1 MKNLILI
8 AAPGAGKGTLANE
21 LKDKYNYT
29 HISTGDLLRE
39 AAAKGD
45 ELGRQIHEMQ
55 TNGLLV
61 TDEIVAGALKNRLM
75 ESDCEKGY
83 ILDGYPRTV
92 KQAEMY
98 DEILKELNKD
108 LGLVIVLDID
118 KELLIERI
126 TGRRLCR
133 GCDAIYNIYNTELT
147 PKDEHTCDKCG
158 GELYQRSDDN
168 LSSLETRYSTYIEKT
183 QPLIDYYNNKNSL
196 YRVNSNFGSKETLR
210 QVTELL
216 EKLGDSV
223 DKN

>member
-8 AAPGAGKGTLANE
+8 AAPGAGKGTLSKD
-21 LKDKYNYT
+21 LKEKYNYT

-45 ELGRQIHEMQ
+45 ELGNKIHEMQ
-55 TNGLLV
+55 TKGLLV
-61 TDEIVAGALKNRLM
+61 TDEIVADALKNRLM
-75 ESDCEKGY
+75 EKDCENGY

-98 DEILKELNKD
+98 DEIVKELNKD

-133 GCDAIYNIYNTELT
+133 GCDAIYNIYNPELS
-147 PKDEHTCDKCG
+147 PKDEHICDKCG
-158 GELYQRSDDN
+158 SELYQRSDDN
-168 LSSLETRYSTYIEKT
+168 LESLETRYNTYIEKT
-183 QPLIDYYNNKNSL
+183 QPLIDYYNNKNCL
-196 YRVNSNFGSKETLR
+196 YKVSSNEGSKETLK
-210 QVTELL
+210 QVIKLL
-216 EKLGDSV
+216 EEQGDSV

>member
-8 AAPGAGKGTLANE
+8 AAPGAGKGTLAND
-21 LKDKYNYT
+21 LKEKYNYT

-55 TNGLLV
+55 TQGLLV
-61 TDEIVAGALKNRLM
+61 TDEIVASALKNRLA
-75 ESDCEKGY
+75 SDDCNNGY

-118 KELLIERI
+118 KQLLVERI

-133 GCDAIYNIYNTELT
+133 GCDAIYNIYNPELT

-168 LSSLETRYSTYIEKT
+168 LESLETRYSTYIEKT

-196 YRVNSNFGSKETLR
+196 YKVNANFGSKETFR

>member
-8 AAPGAGKGTLANE
+8 AAPGAGKGTLAKD
-21 LKDKYNYT
+21 LKEKYGYT

-45 ELGRQIHEMQ
+45 ELGKQIHEMQ
-55 TNGLLV
+55 TKGLLV
-61 TDEIVAGALKNRLM
+61 TDEIVANALKNRLM
-75 ESDCEKGY
+75 EDDCNNGY

-98 DEILKELNKD
+98 DEIVRELNKD
-108 LGLVIVLDID
+108 LGMVIVLDID
-118 KELLIERI
+118 KELLVERI

-133 GCDAIYNIYNTELT
+133 GCDAIYNIYNPELS

-168 LSSLETRYSTYIEKT
+168 LESLEIRYNTYLEKT
-183 QPLIDYYNNKNSL
+183 QPLIDYYDNKNCL
-196 YRVNSNFGSKETLR
+196 YRVSSNNGSKETFKK
-210 QVTELL
+210 VTELL
-216 EKLGDSV
+216 EK
-223 DKN
+223 N

>member
-8 AAPGAGKGTLANE
+8 AAPGAGK
-21 LKDKYNYT
+21 
-29 HISTGDLLRE
+29 
-39 AAAKGD
+39 
-45 ELGRQIHEMQ
+45 ELGKKIHEMQ
-55 TNGLLV
+55 TKGLLV
-61 TDEIVAGALKNRLM
+61 TDEIVANALKNRLM
-75 ESDCEKGY
+75 EDDCSNGY

-98 DEILKELNKD
+98 DEIVRELNKD

-118 KELLIERI
+118 KELLVERI

-133 GCDAIYNIYNTELT
+133 GCDAIYNIYNPELK

-168 LSSLETRYSTYIEKT
+168 LESLETRYNTYLEKT
-183 QPLIDYYNNKNSL
+183 QPLIDYYNNKKCL
-196 YRVNSNFGSKETLR
+196 YRVNSNFGSKETFK

-216 EKLGDSV
+216 ENLGDSV

>member
-8 AAPGAGKGTLANE
+8 AAPGAGKGTLAKE
-21 LKDKYNYT
+21 LKNKYHYI

-45 ELGRQIHEMQ
+45 ELGKQIHETLTKGQ
-55 TNGLLV
+55 FV
-61 TDEIVAGALKNRLM
+61 SDEIVLSALKNRLM

-98 DEILKELNKD
+98 DKILKELNKD
-108 LGLVIVLDID
+108 LGLVIILDID

-133 GCDAIYNIYNTELT
+133 GCDAIYNIFNPELS

-158 GELYQRSDDN
+158 AELYQRSDDN
-168 LSSLETRYSTYIEKT
+168 LESLETRYSTYLEKT
-183 QPLIDYYNNKNSL
+183 QPLIDYYNNRNCL
-196 YRVNSNFGSKETLR
+196 YRVSSNEGAKKTLD
-210 QVTELL
+210 QVTKIL
-216 EKLGDSV
+216 EKTR
-223 DKN
+223 

>member
-8 AAPGAGKGTLANE
+8 AAPGAGKGTLSQALE
-21 LKDKYNYT
+21 GEYGYT

-39 AAAKGD
+39 AASKGD

-55 TNGLLV
+55 TKGLLV
-61 TDEIVAGALKNRLM
+61 TDEIVANALKNRLM
-75 ESDCEKGY
+75 EKDCENGY

-98 DEILKELNKD
+98 NKILDELNKD

-133 GCDAIYNIYNTELT
+133 GCDAIYNIYFPDLT
-147 PKDEHTCDKCG
+147 PKNENICDKCG
-158 GELYQRSDDN
+158 SELYQRSDDN
-168 LSSLETRYSTYIEKT
+168 LESLETRYNTYLEKT
-183 QPLIDYYNNKNSL
+183 QPLIDYYENMNCL
-196 YRVNSNFGSKETLR
+196 YRVSSNNGSKAAFNEVAKILKKTR
-210 QVTELL
+210 
-216 EKLGDSV
+216 
-223 DKN
+223 

>member
-8 AAPGAGKGTLANE
+8 AAPGAGKGTLAKD
-21 LKDKYNYT
+21 LKEKYGYT

-45 ELGRQIHEMQ
+45 ELGLKIHEMQ
-55 TNGLLV
+55 TKGLLV
-61 TDEIVAGALKNRLM
+61 TDEIVANALKNRLM
-75 ESDCEKGY
+75 EDDCNNGY

-98 DEILKELNKD
+98 DEIVRELNKE
-108 LGLVIVLDID
+108 LGMVIVLDID
-118 KELLIERI
+118 KELLVERI

-133 GCDAIYNIYNTELT
+133 GCDAIYNIYNPELS

-168 LSSLETRYSTYIEKT
+168 LESLEIRYNTYIEKT
-183 QPLIDYYNNKNSL
+183 QPLIDYYNNKNCL
-196 YRVNSNFGSKETLR
+196 YRVSSNDGSKETFKK
-210 QVTELL
+210 VTELL
-216 EKLGDSV
+216 EK
-223 DKN
+223 N

>member
-8 AAPGAGKGTLANE
+8 AAPGAGKGTLAKD
-21 LKDKYNYT
+21 LKETYGYT

-55 TNGLLV
+55 TKGLLV
-61 TDEIVAGALKNRLM
+61 TDEIVANALKNRLM
-75 ESDCEKGY
+75 DDDCNNGY

-98 DEILKELNKD
+98 DEIVRELNKD
-108 LGLVIVLDID
+108 LGMVIVLDID
-118 KELLIERI
+118 KELLVERI

-133 GCDAIYNIYNTELT
+133 GCDAIYNIYNPELS

-168 LSSLETRYSTYIEKT
+168 LESLEIRYNTYLEKT
-183 QPLIDYYNNKNSL
+183 QPLIDYYDNKNCL
-196 YRVNSNFGSKETLR
+196 YRVSSNNGSKETFKK
-210 QVTELL
+210 VTELL
-216 EKLGDSV
+216 EK
-223 DKN
+223 N

>member
-8 AAPGAGKGTLANE
+8 AAPGAGKGTLAKD
-21 LKDKYNYT
+21 LKEKYGYT

-55 TNGLLV
+55 TKGLLV
-61 TDEIVAGALKNRLM
+61 TDEIVANALKNRLM
-75 ESDCEKGY
+75 EEDCNNGY

-92 KQAEMY
+92 KQAEML
-98 DEILKELNKD
+98 DGIVSELNKD
-108 LGLVIVLDID
+108 LGMVIVLDID

-133 GCDAIYNIYNTELT
+133 GCDAIYNIYSPELS

-158 GELYQRSDDN
+158 KELYQRSDDN
-168 LSSLETRYSTYIEKT
+168 LESLETRYNTYLEKT
-183 QPLIDYYNNKNSL
+183 QPLIDYYNNKNCL
-196 YRVNSNFGSKETLR
+196 YRVSSNNGSKETFKK
-210 QVTELL
+210 VTELL
-216 EKLGDSV
+216 EK
-223 DKN
+223 N

>member
-8 AAPGAGKGTLANE
+8 AAPGAGKGTLAKD
-21 LKDKYNYT
+21 LKEKYGYT

-55 TNGLLV
+55 TKGLLV
-61 TDEIVAGALKNRLM
+61 TDEIVANALKNRLM
-75 ESDCEKGY
+75 EEDCNNGY

-98 DEILKELNKD
+98 DEIVRELNKD
-108 LGLVIVLDID
+108 LGMVIVLDID
-118 KELLIERI
+118 KELLVERI

-133 GCDAIYNIYNTELT
+133 GCDAIYNIYNPELS
-147 PKDEHTCDKCG
+147 PKNEHTCDKCG

-168 LSSLETRYSTYIEKT
+168 LESLEIRYNTYLEKT
-183 QPLIDYYNNKNSL
+183 QPLIDYYDNKNCL
-196 YRVNSNFGSKETLR
+196 YRVSSNNGSKETLKK
-210 QVTELL
+210 VTELL
-216 EKLGDSV
+216 EK
-223 DKN
+223 N

>member
-8 AAPGAGKGTLANE
+8 AAPGAGKGTLAKD
-21 LKDKYNYT
+21 LKEKYGYT

-55 TNGLLV
+55 TKGLLV
-61 TDEIVAGALKNRLM
+61 TDEIVANALKNRLM
-75 ESDCEKGY
+75 EDDCNNGY

-98 DEILKELNKD
+98 DEIVRELNKD
-108 LGLVIVLDID
+108 LGMVIVLDID
-118 KELLIERI
+118 KELLVERI

-133 GCDAIYNIYNTELT
+133 GCDAIYNIYNPELS

-168 LSSLETRYSTYIEKT
+168 LESLEIRYNTYLEKT
-183 QPLIDYYNNKNSL
+183 QPLIDYYDNKNCL
-196 YRVNSNFGSKETLR
+196 YRVSSNNGSKETFKK
-210 QVTELL
+210 VTELL
-216 EKLGDSV
+216 EK
-223 DKN
+223 N